1 MRLRYRQTTVLG
13 FCAALAIGA
22 MAPLGASRARADVTT
37 LKKIASRVDDRTGIV
52 TIEASDPVPYVASQP
67 DPRVLVLEL
76 RDVVAT
82 GFTDGFV
89 PDPRHPVAAVQVES
103 ARAVDGVDVARVR
116 LTLSE
121 PMRPRVRSSRNVIVV
136 EADRAA
142 GAPAATVS
150 LAGPVAAIRD
160 VRVASR
166 GAATA
171 VTLRGTGPLVA
182 TSVHEDTSGPRRLVL
197 DLPNVTSAVQSAT
210 PVNAGPVA
218 AVRVAPNPKAPIV
231 TQVTMDMSRPSP
243 YRVETSA
250 DGHDLTVVFDEP
262 VADPVASL
270 RGPVSARASAAP
282 PAGAVAAAA
291 VVPVVLEPIPA
302 PGLAPAAPLPQP
314 RRTSRMPAQG
324 GAAEPAA
331 AEAKYTGHPV
341 SLDFQGAD
349 LRAVLRTFAEISGLN
364 IVIDPTITGTVDVAL
379 RDVPWDQALDIIL
392 RANKLGY
399 VVDATI
405 VRVAPL
411 DVLAKEEG
419 ERLKLQEAQA
429 QAGELRVLTRALSYS
444 RTVDLAK
451 LLQETVLSKR
461 GTIQEH
467 KPTNTLIIND
477 LPERLERA
485 AELIAVLDVP
495 QPQVEIEARIVQT
508 TREFARSLGV
518 RWGFNGYTTQVQ
530 GVDRVRGAVEGR
542 TGTFQ
547 GPSPT
552 ASAVDLRVPSATSA
566 IGLAVGTL
574 TDTLNLDV
582 ELSALEKQGQGRILS
597 TPRVSTQNNIEA
609 EITQGVQIPI
619 QTVANNTVTVTF
631 KDAALTLKV
640 TPQIT
645 AANTVIMQI
654 QVENASP
661 DFSRQV
667 NNIPPIDT
675 QRANTRVL
683 VSNGETTV
691 IGGIYVS
698 REQTSQDRTPGLH
711 RVPLLGWLFKR
722 DTISDENR
730 ELLIFITPKIQRL

>member
-1 MRLRYRQTTVLG
+1 
-13 FCAALAIGA
+13 
-22 MAPLGASRARADVTT
+22 
-37 LKKIASRVDDRTGIV
+37 
-52 TIEASDPVPYVASQP
+52 
-67 DPRVLVLEL
+67 
-76 RDVVAT
+76 
-82 GFTDGFV
+82 
-89 PDPRHPVAAVQVES
+89 
-103 ARAVDGVDVARVR
+103 
-116 LTLSE
+116 
-121 PMRPRVRSSRNVIVV
+121 
-136 EADRAA
+136 
-142 GAPAATVS
+142 
-150 LAGPVAAIRD
+150 
-160 VRVASR
+160 
-166 GAATA
+166 
-171 VTLRGTGPLVA
+171 
-182 TSVHEDTSGPRRLVL
+182 
-197 DLPNVTSAVQSAT
+197 
-210 PVNAGPVA
+210 
-218 AVRVAPNPKAPIV
+218 
-231 TQVTMDMSRPSP
+231 
-243 YRVETSA
+243 
-250 DGHDLTVVFDEP
+250 
-262 VADPVASL
+262 
-270 RGPVSARASAAP
+270 
-282 PAGAVAAAA
+282 
-291 VVPVVLEPIPA
+291 
-302 PGLAPAAPLPQP
+302 
-314 RRTSRMPAQG
+314 
-324 GAAEPAA
+324 
-331 AEAKYTGHPV
+331 
-341 SLDFQGAD
+341 
-349 LRAVLRTFAEISGLN
+349 VLRTFAEISGLN